1 MLLLSHSQ
9 HHHALGSFSLLT
21 TKEFYLGYKTGVSFS
36 STPHPVIGILAC
48 SYLQFFTSSSLNL
61 QGNLSKGDPAIVEV
75 FCLLLIPAAAERQ

>member
-9 HHHALGSFSLLT
+9 HHHALGSLSLLT

-48 SYLQFFTSSSLNL
+48 SYLQFLL
-61 QGNLSKGDPAIVEV
+61 QVPLIDKETCLRSKGDPAI
-75 FCLLLIPAAAERQ
+75 AECFFVCC